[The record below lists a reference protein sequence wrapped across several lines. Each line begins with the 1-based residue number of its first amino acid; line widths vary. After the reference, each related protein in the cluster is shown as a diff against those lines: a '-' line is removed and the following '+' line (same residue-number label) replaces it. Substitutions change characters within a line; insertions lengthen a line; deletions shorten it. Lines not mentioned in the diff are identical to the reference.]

1 MKEFKNILPGLLVAC
16 LIAIISIYLS
26 KYFII
31 GSKTIAIILGV
42 LVSNIFF
49 KSIDIFD
56 KGISFSEKTLLSFAI
71 ILLGS
76 QVNIHS
82 LGFID
87 YKIFLFIIL
96 MIVLSIFICLLIGR
110 LVGLSTKVSLLI
122 GIGNGI
128 CGSAAI
134 AGASK
139 ILDSK
144 KEDIAISIAI
154 INTLGIV
161 SIFMF
166 PIIISLIPV
175 FSDQNIGLLIGTTV
189 QAFGQ
194 VTATG
199 FIIGEDVG
207 HYASIIKMIRIALL
221 GPVLIIVSL
230 SMSRISSNRYKN
242 FNILNIPFFIF
253 GFILLLLLSSL
264 NIFPEKIIFIWGY
277 ISNFFLTIAMVAIG
291 FTISIKNTFRN
302 SKSIILAASVSF
314 IIQIIVAFAFI
325 NFL

>member
-31 GSKTIAIILGV
+31 GSKTMAIVLGV
-42 LVSNIFF
+42 LIKNIFF

-82 LGFID
+82 LDFID

-96 MIVLSIFICLLIGR
+96 MIVLSIIICLLIGR
-110 LVGLSTKVSLLI
+110 LVGLSSKVSLLI

-221 GPVLIIVSL
+221 GPVLIIISL
-230 SMSRISSNRYKN
+230 SMSRMSSNRFEN
-242 FNILNIPFFIF
+242 FNILNIPFFIL

-264 NIFPEKIIFIWGY
+264 NIFPEKIIFILGY
-277 ISNFFLTIAMVAIG
+277 ISNFFLTIAMAAIG

-314 IIQIIVAFAFI
+314 IIQIILAFAFI